1 MSCGCICA
9 IKPLR
14 KPAGVWYILRGCLIE
29 VQIKSMPASL
39 FLSSGNLIADR
50 RYDFG
55 RDLQLRGDLA
65 AAADL
70 MAQAA
75 ELDPGFASAWFALG
89 DLREQM
95 GQRDDAIAAY
105 LRARDADSDDRHGAK
120 LRLMRLGAENLSAMP
135 PGYVRALFDQYAPRF
150 EKTLVQ
156 DLDYCGPQVLLT
168 AVLAARHAAKRPAFF
183 ERVIDLGCGTGL
195 AAREF
200 ASLADEFI
208 GIDLSPCM
216 IERARA
222 TGLYARLDVADMLQ
236 GLCAEDEASANLVM
250 AADAFVYV
258 PELEALLRESVR
270 VLKPQG
276 LLAFTV
282 ETHEGEGVV
291 LGDGLRYAHGANY
304 LRDTVAE
311 SGLKLCAIVPAAVR
325 TESGEGVPGFVVTA
339 GKG

>member
-1 MSCGCICA
+1 
-9 IKPLR
+9 
-14 KPAGVWYILRGCLIE
+14 
-29 VQIKSMPASL
+29 MPASL
-39 FLSSGNLIADR
+39 FLSSGNLLADR

-75 ELDPGFASAWFALG
+75 ELEPGFASAWFALG

-95 GQRDDAIAAY
+95 GQRDDAVAAY
-105 LRARDADSDDRHGAK
+105 LRARDADPDDRHGAK
-120 LRLMRLGAENLSAMP
+120 LRLMRLGAEDLSTMP

-150 EKTLVQ
+150 DKTLVQ
-156 DLDYCGPQVLLT
+156 DLDYCGPQVLLK
-168 AVLAARHAAKRPAFF
+168 AVLAARHAAKLPALFK
-183 ERVIDLGCGTGL
+183 RAIDLGCGTGL

-200 ASLADEFI
+200 ASLVDEFM
-208 GIDLSPCM
+208 GIDLSPGM

-222 TGLYARLDVADMLQ
+222 TGLYARLEVTDMLQ
-236 GLCAEDEASANLVM
+236 GLRTEDEASANLVM

-258 PELEALLRESVR
+258 PELDPLLREVTR

-282 ETHEGEGVV
+282 ETHAGKGVI
-291 LGDGLRYAHGANY
+291 LGQGLRYAHAADY
-304 LRDTVAE
+304 LRDAIAGA
-311 SGLKLCAIVPAAVR
+311 GLKLCTITPASTRIEAA
-325 TESGEGVPGFVVTA
+325 EPVPGLVVTA
-339 GKG
+339 GKT